1 MEGIINFV
9 FYREILQFLN
19 DELAEFQQRLVGDTM
34 EFLGIIALMLL
45 TIWIFLQGF
54 RIVSG
59 RSRDSMMGLVV
70 DSLRATLI
78 IAAATG
84 FAAANS
90 DIYDRVTNGLGNV
103 IIGVVTGEDQDLDDL
118 YGSMDNAL
126 AAMELS
132 LAAVQAVKVVDKD
145 VTNKD
150 TLETERKR
158 SLYFAGIGT
167 MGPAVTAGIMITLNR
182 IAIALFVGL
191 GPIFILC
198 LLFDQTKSLFQ
209 RWLLYGIGTLFS
221 LAVLYVM
228 VYLAMDLTLAVAG
241 ALFAGQFL
249 DLATNQGI
257 GNMSMQLG
265 TLGIILTMLLIS
277 APPMAAAFFQG
288 TLGQFM
294 HYSVFGGMDRD
305 GFRNAPG
312 RDGPAGIPHGY
323 GPLGRSDAAPAGAIG
338 GASPGNSY
346 VFGTPIHTYRNPIP
360 AVSQSNV

>member
-1 MEGIINFV
+1 MDGLINFV
-9 FYREILQFLN
+9 FYRQILDFLN

-34 EFLGIIALMLL
+34 EFLGMVALVLL
-45 TIWIFLQGF
+45 TIWIFWQGY

-103 IIGVVTGEDQDLDDL
+103 IIGVVTGEDMDVNDL
-118 YGSMDNAL
+118 YGSMDQAL
-126 AAMELS
+126 ASMELA
-132 LAAVQAVKVVDKD
+132 LAAVQSVQIK
-145 VTNKD
+145 
-150 TLETERKR
+150 ETTTGDATDAAAEKKR
-158 SLYFAGIGT
+158 SMYFAGIGT
-167 MGPAVTAGIMITLNR
+167 MGPAITAGIMITLNK
-182 IAIALFVGL
+182 IALALFVGL
-191 GPIFILC
+191 GPIFIMC

-249 DLATNQGI
+249 TLAGGQGI
-257 GNMSMQLG
+257 SNMSMQLG
-265 TLGIILTMLLIS
+265 SLGIILTMLLIS

-305 GFRNAPG
+305 GFRNSPG
-312 RDGPAGIPHGY
+312 ARGPAGEPY
-323 GPLGRSDAAPAGAIG
+323 GAMGRNDA
-338 GASPGNSY
+338 
-346 VFGTPIHTYRNPIP
+346 RNPGGNTGAYNPGSSYASNTPTYSHRNLTPSSGP
-360 AVSQSNV
+360 ANV